1 MLQTKM
7 GVPTDRATSAL
18 PAASSERRPLTV
30 VFADIAGSTAIAE
43 RLDPE
48 DWTALAGEAFQ
59 QMNRTI
65 EHYGGTIARLMGDG
79 VLAFFGAPVAH
90 EDDPER
96 AVRCALEMV
105 RAIDGLGA
113 KQQPPAAD
121 PLRIRVGVN
130 TGPVVVGIV
139 GTDTAHEYTAMGDTV
154 NVAARL
160 QAAARPGGV
169 VVSAATHRFVAP
181 LVDAVDLGPL
191 TLRGKSDF
199 VPAFEITGMRADGVR
214 TRGLAGV
221 RSPMVGRDAE
231 LRQLEEAFHVV
242 RAGQGRAAYVLG
254 EPGIGK
260 SRLLAELRVIAERTD
275 PATRWIEG
283 GCLSYGETLPY
294 HLVVDLVRSM
304 IGAQAG
310 SDEAELQAGL
320 EQTIRDLL
328 GDDREDTYVYLAHLL
343 SLRLPPELQA
353 RVSVL
358 EMETIK
364 RYVASLSLLMRAIGA
379 RGPAV
384 VVCDDVHWADAA
396 SVDTL
401 LQLMPSVGGQR
412 ILLILGSRIERGAT
426 GWRLITAARDMFG
439 EALTEIRLAPLS
451 VHDSRS
457 LIANLLAVESLPT
470 ETRELILRRAEGNPF
485 FVEEVIRM
493 MVDRG
498 AIIREG
504 EQWVATDRAADI
516 EIPDTLHGLLLARID
531 RLPPESKRTLRVASV
546 IGRQFGV
553 TILERMLGQPS

>member
-1 MLQTKM
+1 MDTAIS
-7 GVPTDRATSAL
+7 GR
-18 PAASSERRPLTV
+18 PAASSERRPITV
-30 VFADIAGSTAIAE
+30 LFADIAGSTAIAE

-48 DWTALAGEAFQ
+48 DWTELAGQAFQ

-65 EHYGGTIARLMGDG
+65 EHYGGTVARLMGDG

-105 RAIDGLGA
+105 RAIDALGA
-113 KQQPPAAD
+113 KVELPE
-121 PLRIRVGVN
+121 PLRIRVGLN

-169 VVSAATHRFVAP
+169 VVSAATHRFVSTV
-181 LVDAVDLGPL
+181 VDAIDLGPL
-191 TLRGKSDF
+191 TLKGKSDF
-199 VPAFEITGMRADGVR
+199 VPAFEVTAMRAGGVR
-214 TRGLAGV
+214 SRGLAGV

-231 LRQLEEAFHVV
+231 LRRLEEAFQVV
-242 RAGQGRAAYVLG
+242 GAGQGRAAYVLG

-260 SRLLAELRVIAERTD
+260 TRLLEEFRVVAERAD
-275 PATRWIEG
+275 PTTRWIEG
-283 GCLSYGETLPY
+283 RCLSYGETMPY

-304 IGAQAG
+304 IGAPAG
-310 SDEAELQAGL
+310 SDEPQLQAAL
-320 EQTIRDLL
+320 ERSVHDLV
-328 GDDREDTYVYLAHLL
+328 GDDGEDTYLYLAHLL
-343 SLRLPPELQA
+343 SLPLTPDLQA

-364 RYVASLSLLMRAIGA
+364 RYVASLSLLTRATSG

-401 LQLMPSVGGQR
+401 LQVMPSVAGQR
-412 ILLILGSRIERGAT
+412 ILLILGSRAERSAT

-451 VHDSRS
+451 VDDSRT
-457 LIANLLAVESLPT
+457 LIANLLAVESLPG
-470 ETRELILRRAEGNPF
+470 ETRERILRRAEGNPF

-493 MVDRG
+493 MVERG

-504 EQWVATDRAADI
+504 ERWVATDRAAGI

-531 RLPPESKRTLRVASV
+531 RLPAESKRTLRVASV

-553 TILERMLGQPS
+553 TILERMLEQPS